1 MTARL
6 IASCLLLVATAAAQE
21 TPTVELNG
29 GMQGQLLS
37 LGRQGYGL
45 TAAVKIANKAQDHVF
60 VLLFGAPSA
69 VDDAGVRFDV
79 MQAINGVAFCR
90 GPAINPPSPRL
101 CVGLPTVDDENLF
114 PLQGYTEIEPGK
126 SATVNTTLASTSM
139 SKGERVSLSAEM
151 AYRLVKEADLAKDCD
166 VPDKQKLKA
175 LRFGSI
181 SFGPVAVKQ
190 KCGGPFFG

>member
-1 MTARL
+1 MAEEGSTEQIKKDLADLELLKPRLEREMLEDGAAHPRPGPNTYRIAAYDECVREMRL

-90 GPAINPPSPRL
+90 GPAINQI
-101 CVGLPTVDDENLF
+101 G
-114 PLQGYTEIEPGK
+114 
-126 SATVNTTLASTSM
+126 
-139 SKGERVSLSAEM
+139 
-151 AYRLVKEADLAKDCD
+151 
-166 VPDKQKLKA
+166 
-175 LRFGSI
+175 
-181 SFGPVAVKQ
+181 
-190 KCGGPFFG
+190 